1 MPYTIQP
8 MRLRDTLKLSTW
20 RYDGIYAAYS
30 FKFWDLVGIFLSEV
44 TFRLLG
50 NHLYYSAYNQHGELI
65 GMFSFYPRDESRI
78 EVGLGMRPD
87 QTGRG
92 AGLGFV
98 QAGLDFAKERY
109 HPAYFQLNVA
119 YFNQRAY
126 LVYLRAG
133 FTPTGTCS
141 RRAHGKVDDY
151 IKMSRPA

>member
-1 MPYTIQP
+1 MLYTIQP
-8 MRLRDTLKLSTW
+8 MRFRDTVKLSTW
-20 RYDGIYAAYS
+20 RYDGIYAAYD
-30 FKFWDLVGIFLSEV
+30 FKLWDLVGIFLSEM

-50 NHLYYSAYNQHGELI
+50 NHLYYSAYNQQGELI
-65 GMFSFYPRDESRI
+65 GMFSFFPRGEHRL

-98 QAGLDFAKERY
+98 LAGLDYARERY

-119 YFNQRAY
+119 NFNQRAY

-133 FTPTGTCS
+133 FTPTGTMK
-141 RRAHGKVDDY
+141 RRAHRTVENY
-151 IKMSRPA
+151 VKMSRPA

>member
-8 MRLRDTLKLSTW
+8 MRLRDTLQLSTW
-20 RYDGIYAAYS
+20 RYDGLYAAYD
-30 FKFWDLVGIFLSEV
+30 FKFWDLVGIFVSEM

-50 NHLYYSAYNQHGELI
+50 NHLYYTAYDQQGELI
-65 GMFSFYPRDESRI
+65 GMFSFFPRGEHRL

-98 QAGLDFAKERY
+98 QAGLDYAKERY
-109 HPAYFQLNVA
+109 RPAYFQLNVA
-119 YFNQRAY
+119 NFNQRAY

-133 FTPTGTCS
+133 FTPTGTM
-141 RRAHGKVDDY
+141 RRRVHGNVEDY
-151 IKMSRPA
+151 TKMSRPA